1 MATIDIT
8 AENFGETIE
17 TNDIVL
23 VDFWADWCG
32 PCKQFA
38 PIYAT
43 VSEAN
48 PEITYAQVDTEEEQ
62 ARAAQAQITSIT
74 TLMAYREGIL
84 VFNQAGALPEQAL
97 NQLVDAVKGLDM
109 EEVRAKV
116 AEHEAGHSQN

>member
-38 PIYAT
+38 PIYDK

-48 PEITYAQVDTEEEQ
+48 PEIT
-62 ARAAQAQITSIT
+62 
-74 TLMAYREGIL
+74 
-84 VFNQAGALPEQAL
+84 F
-97 NQLVDAVKGLDM
+97 
-109 EEVRAKV
+109 AKV
-116 AEHEAGHSQN
+116 